1 MNNSLEFLNFLDWN
15 SHDGINLPMVN
26 DFMRNQFYDNILRN
40 NVKDK
45 HCLDIGFGTGLL
57 SILALKHGAKSI
69 KAYESD
75 KNRYLLGCEILK
87 RMDLEKKITLIHS
100 RYHCSNDFEKHNAEV
115 IFSET
120 VNSGLWNEGLWQ
132 SLPRHPGVQF
142 LPGKYY
148 LDIIAIE
155 VPESF
160 GLGLTKEINDQQY
173 FSPGIDIDLAFVEC
187 INSLSNRNNINIDSC
202 SDGVIMISNINT
214 IWGWMPYMRLAEY
227 NGVSIAGYTVDAIKN
242 TVTITDATG
251 SHESAIDFTIDNFN
265 LNIDTRGWQDKCM
278 LLVPRVGM
286 KHNDSNL
293 ILDTGHWGP
302 TNGPVVV
309 KKIKDN
315 IKIIHNVH
323 SGIVTYS

>member
-1 MNNSLEFLNFLDWN
+1 MNNSLEFLNFLNWN
-15 SHDGINLPMVN
+15 NHDGINLPMIN
-26 DFMRNQFYDNILRN
+26 DFMRNQFYDNILHN

-69 KAYESD
+69 IAYESD
-75 KNRYLLGCEILK
+75 QTRYLLGCEILK
-87 RMDLEKKITLIHS
+87 RMNLEKKITLIHS
-100 RYHCSNDFEKHNAEV
+100 RYHCTDFEKHNAEV

-120 VNSGLWNEGLWQ
+120 VNGGLWNEGLWQ
-132 SLPRHPGVQF
+132 SFPRHPGVQF

-160 GLGLTKEINDQQY
+160 ALGLTKEINDQQC

-187 INSLSNRNNINIDSC
+187 INNLSNRDNISIDPC
-202 SDGVIMISNINT
+202 PDGVIIISNINT

-227 NGVSIAGYTVDAIKN
+227 NGVSIAGYTVDAIEN
-242 TVTITDATG
+242 TVTITDAAGTCM
-251 SHESAIDFTIDNFN
+251 SAIDFTIDKFN
-265 LNIDTRGWQDKCM
+265 LNINTKGWKDKCM
-278 LLVPRVGM
+278 LLVPRAGM

-302 TNGPVVV
+302 VNCPAL
-309 KKIKDN
+309 IKN
-315 IKIIHNVH
+315 IKADIKITHNIQD
-323 SGIVTYS
+323 GIVTYS